1 MNIELRRLFLSIIL
15 ATVIPEA
22 LNADSNTEY
31 DPSDPNVRVE
41 YKQYESFDLGNLEIE
56 GKIIAPGDL
65 SVQQRDRKRFNR
77 NLFERFDFNP
87 EIKED
92 IYHLR

>member
-1 MNIELRRLFLSIIL
+1 MKIQVMKWALVSTILFTTFQSFGQ
-15 ATVIPEA
+15 EE
-22 LNADSNTEY
+22 SY
-31 DPSDPNVRVE
+31 DPNDPNVRVE
-41 YKQYESFDLGNLEIE
+41 YKKYESFDLGNLEIE

-77 NLFERFDFNP
+77 DLFERFNFNP

-92 IYHLR
+92 VYHLR